1 MEVSC
6 HFHFILCSAPPCIFS
21 YTRLVA
27 RKLKKM
33 ARRNARRELFPQTPA
48 QIQRAMLNPMGL
60 TPLEAA
66 AVTAGGMYH
75 LAKKR
80 KASGTPVRKKV
91 TVKKPAA
98 KKKKGVRGA
107 PIVRV
112 GKSMGVFGK
121 KGRKPMPMKGV
132 TLRRDET
139 FDGYS
144 TGNQQVGTCYF
155 GALYGCSSADILRT
169 ICMKIVQDI
178 CKANGT
184 TITTWEGQMPHSMD
198 PGSHIE
204 NSRFHSCTFQ
214 YYRTKRD
221 GDYQKD
227 IGTAIQL
234 NPNDTYMTMVDSIR
248 NQFRTFAQKGYIP
261 FEMVLKDDINN
272 AYRQF
277 NKIDE
282 IMVTLYMESKHKIQ
296 NLTAA
301 TAVSTGGGQMDINAI
316 DANPVQGRIYDFGH
330 STPRLGR
337 AFVSQASQVTG
348 YQDIGKLAATTASDA
363 NNNFGGNFVN
373 TLWLR
378 AHGAADPTA
387 SDTLYRTFTQ
397 PPQGAAVFDN
407 CTGAKNVSMPPGGFY
422 TVKRTHKVKASLKR
436 ILQSL
441 IPLDPAQTGSAELKG
456 VASVPVVHKS
466 FMIGLEPSVRSS
478 PTEKVSILVNRE
490 VTCKV
495 SFKYAKIRNSPAYTM
510 VI

>member
-1 MEVSC
+1 M
-6 HFHFILCSAPPCIFS
+6 
-21 YTRLVA
+21 
-27 RKLKKM
+27 
-33 ARRNARRELFPQTPA
+33 
-48 QIQRAMLNPMGL
+48 NPMGL
-60 TPLEAA
+60 TPAQAA
-66 AVTAGGMYH
+66 AVTAAAGMH
-75 LAKKR
+75 VAKKR
-80 KASGTPVRKKV
+80 KVGTPVRKKA
-91 TVKKPAA
+91 TVKKPVA
-98 KKKKGVRGA
+98 KKKTGVRGA
-107 PIVRV
+107 PTVRV

-121 KGRKPMPMKGV
+121 KGPKPQPMKGV

-144 TGNQQVGTCYF
+144 TANQQTGTCYF
-155 GALYGCSSADILRT
+155 GALYGCSSADIVRT
-169 ICMKIVQDI
+169 ICMQIVQDI
-178 CKANGT
+178 MKANGT
-184 TITTWEGQMPHSMD
+184 SISTWEGQVPQDDD
-198 PGSHIE
+198 PGSHIQ
-204 NSRFHSCTFQ
+204 NSRFKTVQFQ

-221 GDYQKD
+221 GDYEKSV
-227 IGTAIQL
+227 GTAINL
-234 NPNDTYMTMVDSIR
+234 SANATYMTLVDTIR
-248 NQFRTFAQKGYIP
+248 NEFREQAQKGYIP
-261 FEMVLKDDINN
+261 FEMVLADDTAK

-301 TAVSTGGGQMDINAI
+301 TAVSTGGGQTDINAI

-330 STPRLGR
+330 STPRLSR

-363 NNNFGGNFVN
+363 NNNWGGNFID

-378 AHGAADPTA
+378 SHVSADPTA

-422 TVKRTHKVKASLKR
+422 TIKRTHKVKASLKR
-436 ILQSL
+436 MLMSL
-441 IPLDPAQTGSAELKG
+441 IPLDPAEVGSAELKG

-510 VI
+510 VL

>member
-1 MEVSC
+1 MQ
-6 HFHFILCSAPPCIFS
+6 
-21 YTRLVA
+21 
-27 RKLKKM
+27 
-33 ARRNARRELFPQTPA
+33 RRNPRRELFPQTPA
-48 QIQRAMLNPMGL
+48 QIARAIMNPMGL
-60 TPLEAA
+60 TPMEAA

-80 KASGTPVRKKV
+80 KTGTPVRKKV

-98 KKKKGVRGA
+98 KKKAPVRGA
-107 PIVRV
+107 PIVRI

-121 KGRKPMPMKGV
+121 KGRKPRPMKGV
-132 TLRRDET
+132 TLRLDER

-144 TGNQQVGTCYF
+144 TGNQQVGVCYF
-155 GALYGCSSADILRT
+155 GASYGPSSADILRT

-178 CKANGT
+178 QKANGT
-184 TITTWEGQMPHSMD
+184 AITTWDGQMPHSTD

-204 NSRFHSCTFQ
+204 NSRFHSVTFQ

-221 GDYQKD
+221 GDYEKSVGSP
-227 IGTAIQL
+227 ITLGL
-234 NPNDTYMTMVDSIR
+234 NDSYMDLAMTIR
-248 NQFRTFAQKGYIP
+248 NQFREFAQKGYVP
-261 FEMVLKDDINN
+261 FEMVLKDDVGN
-272 AYRQF
+272 AYRQY

-282 IMVTLYMESKHKIQ
+282 IMVTVYMESKHKLQ

-301 TAVSTGGGQMDINAI
+301 TAVSTGGDQTSINAI

-330 STPRLGR
+330 QTPRLSRG
-337 AFVSQASQVTG
+337 FVSQASQIDG

-363 NNNFGGNFVN
+363 NNNWGGSFVN

-378 AHGAADPTA
+378 DHGDAAPTA
-387 SDTLYRTFTQ
+387 SDALYRTFTQ

-407 CTGAKNVSMPPGGFY
+407 CVGAMNVSMPPGGFY
-422 TVKRTHKVKASLKR
+422 TIKRSHTVKASLKR
-436 ILQSL
+436 ILRA
-441 IPLDPAQTGSAELKG
+441 IVELDPAETGSTELKG
-456 VASVPVVHKS
+456 VASVPRVHKS

-495 SFKYAKIRNSPAYTM
+495 SFKYAKIRNSPAYVM
-510 VI
+510 VQ